1 MIFNSRVAAAV
12 AAMAVSGALA
22 APAAAVTYTDY
33 VPPKLLAQGRASHSI
48 AGSGT
53 AIVQVQV
60 NPNGSHHAIR
70 VIRSTNHG
78 NDAAAMD
85 IANSSSYRPAT
96 RNGQKVPSFY
106 DFTLRFKGKSVAASD
121 TSGGG
126 SSAAGGSGTIGRMIR
141 AGNYAGAKAA
151 ATAALASNPSDTT
164 ALQQLGAANYFL
176 KDYAA
181 SAAAFAKVT
190 TIAPLY
196 KNVAADS
203 FAIAAVQNQSS
214 PQAVDWGKRAVAI
227 APTGNS
233 YYALGV
239 AETNAKDY
247 QAAAADL
254 QKAHDLAFADP
265 KTPSSVKA
273 NIDGYLLG
281 AYGQSGDTAKQQQIQ
296 AELKQIDPNSTVG
309 GRIMGNQYLA
319 QANAAAQAGKH
330 DEAIAAY
337 LKAAQ
342 VGDAAVQVTAYTNA
356 AFQSSAAQQSSKTP
370 DYTVMKSYA
379 DKALAVKADDAQA
392 NFAEGVA
399 LAGQWASSG
408 GRNADLKTQSTNA
421 LAKAKSL
428 AQAANNTALVLQIDN
443 FVKNTFK

>member
-1 MIFNSRVAAAV
+1 MILNSRVAAAV
-12 AAMAVSGALA
+12 AAMAVSAALA
-22 APAAAVTYTDY
+22 APATAATYTDY
-33 VPPKLLAQGRASHSI
+33 VPPKLLAQGHASHSI

-53 AIVQVQV
+53 VIVQVQV
-60 NPNGSHHAIR
+60 NPNGSHRAIR

-78 NDAAAMD
+78 NDAAALD

-96 RNGQKVPSFY
+96 RNKVKVPAFY

-121 TSGGG
+121 TSESGA
-126 SSAAGGSGTIGRMIR
+126 SGGSGTIGRMIR

-151 ATAALASNPSDTT
+151 ATSALAANPGDTT

-203 FAIAAVQNQSS
+203 FAIAAVQNQTS
-214 PQAVDWGKRAVAI
+214 PQAVEWGKRAVAL

-281 AYGQSGDTAKQQQIQ
+281 AYGQTGDTAKQQQIQ
-296 AELKQIDPNSTVG
+296 AELKQIDPNSAVG

-319 QANAAAQAGKH
+319 QGNAAAQAGKH
-330 DEAIAAY
+330 DDAIAAY

-370 DYTVMKSYA
+370 DYTAMKSYA

-408 GRNADLKTQSTNA
+408 GRNADLKTQSMNA
-421 LAKAKSL
+421 LTKAKSL